1 MTMAAMIAKLP
12 PAGQDDFLGEVN
24 LAREDASDWYISGP
38 HSRDY
43 YLLLDEQSDHIFA
56 TRLAAHLRD
65 AHGICDEHAGL
76 ATARL
81 REIWTDDI
89 KKHVWYVFEAGRSGE
104 ATQGS

>member
-1 MTMAAMIAKLP
+1 MTMVAMIANLR

-24 LAREDASDWYISGP
+24 LERKDASHWYISGP

-56 TRLAAHLRD
+56 TRLAAHIRD
-65 AHGICDEHAGL
+65 ARGICDERAGL

-81 REIWTDDI
+81 LEIWTDDI
-89 KKHVWYVFEAGRSGE
+89 KKHVWYVFEASRSGE
-104 ATQGS
+104 AAESS